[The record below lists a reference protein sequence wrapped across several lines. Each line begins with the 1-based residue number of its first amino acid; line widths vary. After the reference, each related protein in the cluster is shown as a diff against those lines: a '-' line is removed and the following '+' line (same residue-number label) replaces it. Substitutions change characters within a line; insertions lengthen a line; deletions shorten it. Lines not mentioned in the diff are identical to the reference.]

1 MNSYILEKLES
12 LDKQIDELERDVTFM
27 NKQIGKKLQKIKLL
41 KEERKKATELLNVGQ
56 QEVNK

>member
-41 KEERKKATELLNVGQ
+41 KEERKKASELLNVEQ
-56 QEVNK
+56 QELE

>member
-1 MNSYILEKLES
+1 MNNYILEKLES

-41 KEERKKATELLNVGQ
+41 KEERKKASELLNVGQ